1 MWDIALTLAASLAIQ
16 QAQPQGQ
23 PQTQP
28 QSATLESCE
37 YIDERWVCRYR
48 LPDIQLVDGGSAPP
62 VPITAPV
69 PQVVS
74 APASP
79 DPGVLSQAETDL
91 VARCADAGWVSL
103 CFPAQRTEARRLRDQ
118 ARAYDEARQRVGV
131 LIGEGDCQAALTYA
145 LNGGY
150 LGLARE
156 SQGLCASG
164 QGQAQ

>member
-1 MWDIALTLAASLAIQ
+1 MWDIVLTLAASLTIQ
-16 QAQPQGQ
+16 PAQPQGQ

-28 QSATLESCE
+28 QAATLESCE
-37 YIDERWVCRYR
+37 FVDERWVCRYR

-62 VPITAPV
+62 VPVPLPQPV
-69 PQVVS
+69 P
-74 APASP
+74 APTSP
-79 DPGVLSQAETDL
+79 DPGVLSQAETEL

-131 LIGEGDCQAALTYA
+131 LIGEGDCRAALTFA

-156 SQGLCASG
+156 SQGLCVSGSG
-164 QGQAQ
+164 QDQ